1 MKKRIRTTHKGQLN
15 AFTLTELLVVLVI
28 IGILVLLAL
37 PDHSSVITNTKAL
50 EAKTQLGQLYSL
62 EKAHFHMHSKY
73 SNDLAEI
80 GFEQV
85 KLTTEDGTA
94 NYRIEI
100 VNAGPS
106 SFSARA
112 TAVVD
117 FDQDGTMN
125 VWEIDQEKKLKEV
138 VKD

>member
-1 MKKRIRTTHKGQLN
+1 MKKEQILTKKLN

-37 PDHSSVITNTKAL
+37 PDHSTVISKAKSR
-50 EAKTQLGQLYSL
+50 EAMLQLKQIHSL
-62 EKAHFHMHSKY
+62 ETTHFYTYSKY
-73 SNDLAEI
+73 SSDLAEI
-80 GFEQV
+80 DFVPPKTV
-85 KLTTEDGTA
+85 KQNGDA
-94 NYRIEI
+94 NYRYEI
-100 VNAGPS
+100 TSAGAS
-106 SFSARA
+106 GFQARA

-125 VWEIDQEKKLKEV
+125 VWEIDQNGTPKEM